1 MECAYQKELDLLE
14 DAINAFHSQ
23 PKIRP
28 NTLLDLIEKMKTS
41 VESLTKRTKGNESL
55 EVSLLCFSVV
65 VVMFRVLLELKQELV

>member
-28 NTLLDLIEKMKTS
+28 NTLLDLIEKGVPQIIEYRGLSFQRPFEGLGISGFYFFMHLFKI
-41 VESLTKRTKGNESL
+41 LFL
-55 EVSLLCFSVV
+55 YD
-65 VVMFRVLLELKQELV
+65 